1 MPTNVDFTSIPRLG
15 SNGQVL
21 VRRPSD
27 ASGAAWEDSNA
38 FTVKTKTAATFL
50 SGPTR
55 LKRVVVTVTDGG
67 VVSTSQVQAS
77 VQLASGRASDEA
89 EMDPVI
95 AVVGAITE
103 GTSVVV
109 TLVPASTESVPHGA
123 YTVNYARV

>member
-1 MPTNVDFTSIPRLG
+1 MPTNVDLTSIPRLG
-15 SNGQVL
+15 SNGQLL
-21 VRRPSD
+21 VRRPND
-27 ASGAAWEDSNA
+27 TNGAVWENSNA
-38 FTVKTKTAATFL
+38 FTVKSKTLATFL

-55 LKRVVVTVTDGG
+55 LKRVAVTVTDGG

-95 AVVGAITE
+95 AIVGTITE

-109 TLVPASTESVPHGA
+109 TLVPTSTQSVPHGA